1 MSVSDEWVRTT
12 RSRLVWAGWATS
24 VSGVIW
30 LLVWVHFLASH
41 GSSSFDQKRTPLGLD
56 WHDTSR
62 FLVIALALIMLALA
76 IAPVGRGSGVD
87 LARFV
92 ALGGW
97 GAAAVGIIVAL
108 GVSKWGA
115 SGLSFTSNSARLGSL
130 LIALGTLAGA
140 VATIVFG
147 RYVLREGLLPRG
159 PAVPLAVGMLTAVP
173 WLQATVWGFAFG
185 LTWLAIGVLLLSRT
199 RNSGANTS

>member
-1 MSVSDEWVRTT
+1 MSDSDEWVGTT
-12 RSRLVWAGWATS
+12 RSRLIWAGWATS

-41 GSSSFDQKRTPLGLD
+41 GTSSFDHKRTPLGLD

-62 FLVIALALIMLALA
+62 FLVIALALIVLALA
-76 IAPVGRGSGVD
+76 ITPVRRGRGPD

-92 ALGGW
+92 AVVGW
-97 GAAAVGIIVAL
+97 GAAAMGIIIAV
-108 GVSKWGA
+108 GVTKWGA

-130 LIALGTLAGA
+130 MIALGTLVGA
-140 VATIVFG
+140 VTSIVFG
-147 RYVLREGLLPRG
+147 RYVLRDGMLPRG
-159 PAVPLAVGMLTAVP
+159 TAVPLSVGMLAAVP

-199 RNSGANTS
+199 RDQW